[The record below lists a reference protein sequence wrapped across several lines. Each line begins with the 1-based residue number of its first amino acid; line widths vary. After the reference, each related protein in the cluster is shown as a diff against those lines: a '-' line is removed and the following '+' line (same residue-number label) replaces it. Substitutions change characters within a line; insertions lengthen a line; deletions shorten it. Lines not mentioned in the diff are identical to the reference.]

1 MNSSCNFYELS
12 QNGLIKEANFLKS
25 TNFDARPKDKLINLI
40 VIHSISLP
48 PNKFGGTFIED
59 FFTNKLKSEDN
70 PYFKKIKDLKV
81 SSHFLIKRNGEL
93 IQFVSCKDRAW
104 HAGESNWKNNI
115 NCNDFSIGIELE
127 GSDLSSFENIQ
138 YMKLIALLKC
148 LCKNYPIND
157 IVGHN
162 QIAPKRKTDPGP
174 FFDWDLINAENF
186 HDQ

>member
-1 MNSSCNFYELS
+1 MKPSCNFYELS
-12 QNGLIKEANFLKS
+12 QTGLIKEANFLKS
-25 TNFDARPKDKLINLI
+25 ANSDARPKNKLINMV

-59 FFTNKLKSEDN
+59 FFTNKLRTEKH
-70 PYFKKIKDLKV
+70 PYFEKIKELKV
-81 SSHFLIKRNGEL
+81 SPHFLIKRNGEL

-104 HAGESNWKNNI
+104 HAGKSNWKNNS

-127 GSDLSSFENIQ
+127 GSDLSPFENIQ
-138 YMKLIALLKC
+138 YMKLINLLKC
-148 LCKNYPIND
+148 LCKSYPIND

-162 QIAPKRKTDPGP
+162 QIAPERKTDPGP

-186 HDQ
+186 HD

>member
-1 MNSSCNFYELS
+1 MKSSCNFFELS
-12 QNGLIKEANFLKS
+12 QAGLIKEANFLKS
-25 TNFDARPKDKLINLI
+25 TNFDGRPKDKLINLV

-59 FFTNKLKSEDN
+59 FFTNKLNIESHS
-70 PYFKKIKDLKV
+70 YFKKIKGLKV

-104 HAGESNWKNNI
+104 HAGESKWKNNS

-127 GSDLSSFENIQ
+127 GSDLSPFENIQ
-138 YMKLIALLKC
+138 YMKLINLLKC
-148 LCKNYPIND
+148 LCNNYPINA

-162 QIAPKRKTDPGP
+162 QIAPERKTDPGP
-174 FFDWDLINAENF
+174 FFNWDLINAENF
-186 HDQ
+186 YD

>member
-1 MNSSCNFYELS
+1 MKPSCNFYELS
-12 QNGLIKEANFLKS
+12 QTGLIKEANFLKS
-25 TNFDARPKDKLINLI
+25 ANSDARPKDKLINLV

-59 FFTNKLKSEDN
+59 FFTNKLRTEKH
-70 PYFKKIKDLKV
+70 PYFEKIKELKV
-81 SSHFLIKRNGEL
+81 SPHFLIKRNGEL

-104 HAGESNWKNNI
+104 HAGKSNWKNNS

-127 GSDLSSFENIQ
+127 GSDFSPFENIQ
-138 YMKLIALLKC
+138 YMKLINLLKC
-148 LCKNYPIND
+148 LCKSYPIND

-162 QIAPKRKTDPGP
+162 QIAPERKTDPGP